1 MIFFFIK
8 NLKHF
13 ISYYLSKIRGN
24 WLYFLYYYN
33 LQIWL
38 SKILSEVKVK
48 VLITQSCPTLWYT
61 MNCSF
66 PGSSVHGRILK
77 WVAIPFSRGF
87 SRPRDQI
94 QVSWITGRFFTI
106 WAPGGAQIITERPI
120 LKYVWKT
127 MAYKKKKNHVPLKQD
142 FSESLRQYC
151 VSLLWIFWKKAT

>member
-1 MIFFFIK
+1 MCVQSLQLNDSF
-8 NLKHF
+8 
-13 ISYYLSKIRGN
+13 LSGKTMC
-24 WLYFLYYYN
+24 
-33 LQIWL
+33 
-38 SKILSEVKVK
+38 
-48 VLITQSCPTLWYT
+48 VLCAKLRQLCPSLCNP
-61 MNCSF
+61 MCNSL
-66 PGSSVHGRILK
+66 PGSSVHWILQARILK

>member
-87 SRPRDQI
+87 YQPRDWI
-94 QVSWITGRFFTI
+94 QVSCIASRFL
-106 WAPGGAQIITERPI
+106 AYELPGKPI
-120 LKYVWKT
+120 KPWVKDIYCMSFSFPHCKT
-127 MAYKKKKNHVPLKQD
+127 RNSTDM
-142 FSESLRQYC
+142 
-151 VSLLWIFWKKAT
+151 W